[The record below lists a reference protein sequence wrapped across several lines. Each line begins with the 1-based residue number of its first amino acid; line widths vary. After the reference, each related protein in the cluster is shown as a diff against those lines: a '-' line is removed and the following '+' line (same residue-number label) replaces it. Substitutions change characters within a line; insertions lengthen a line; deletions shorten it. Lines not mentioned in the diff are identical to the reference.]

1 MSIIPLSFSR
11 LSVRAAAGFAMGR
24 AADSS
29 TVLGEFGTN
38 GATIPSRATS
48 APVHRPMD
56 LPSPRPRPP
65 ATPLPPHSSG
75 VKTLLLLRGRWDGR
89 EMVPSS
95 SSSPSFHAG
104 NLIKSSSL
112 LHHCRRRRRLTQR
125 PKPDCTLLA
134 ASPASLSLSLSP
146 WVPASLPKAVYLFS
160 PQFSLCSFPFLTDRQ
175 CVIV

>member
-1 MSIIPLSFSR
+1 MSIILLLPSSLSHRCPST
-11 LSVRAAAGFAMGR
+11 FAMCGAGNSPDMLR
-24 AADSS
+24 ESGGESRNLLEPRHFCPLRVIPWIREPSS
-29 TVLGEFGTN
+29 
-38 GATIPSRATS
+38 S
-48 APVHRPMD
+48 
-56 LPSPRPRPP
+56 
-65 ATPLPPHSSG
+65 SSG

-134 ASPASLSLSLSP
+134 ASPASLSLSLSMG
-146 WVPASLPKAVYLFS
+146 ASQSAQGCLLIQPPIQPLLIPFSYRQAVR
-160 PQFSLCSFPFLTDRQ
+160 D
-175 CVIV
+175 